1 MNENNS
7 LYFLLSVYRSTSR
20 TYMWWV
26 LNNFISPFI
35 ETKKAFWGCGLLT
48 LKYIVLFCLCMKK
61 SILLS
66 IERKQQQLNIR
77 QKELVLINNN
87 KNWCLIDEYIKNV
100 ITLTIQ
106 AIVNYMCY
114 FLMSL
119 KKRLKLRKCMF
130 EISLINLQFKRFS
143 NEKQEA
149 GCRMST
155 KLQEKV
161 IFQKEQSFS
170 FSRFPFSRQSTGALS
185 VCIFFFA
192 FCFTRHKRFYSKQVF
207 FYYCF

>member
-1 MNENNS
+1 MYEKINS
-7 LYFLLSVYRSTSR
+7 FIYREKTTTTEHTTKGISTD
-20 TYMWWV
+20 
-26 LNNFISPFI
+26 
-35 ETKKAFWGCGLLT
+35 
-48 LKYIVLFCLCMKK
+48 
-61 SILLS
+61 
-66 IERKQQQLNIR
+66 KQQQ
-77 QKELVLINNN
+77 KLVFNRRIY
-87 KNWCLIDEYIKNV
+87 KKNV
-100 ITLTIQ
+100 ITIQ
-106 AIVNYMCY
+106 AIVKYMCY